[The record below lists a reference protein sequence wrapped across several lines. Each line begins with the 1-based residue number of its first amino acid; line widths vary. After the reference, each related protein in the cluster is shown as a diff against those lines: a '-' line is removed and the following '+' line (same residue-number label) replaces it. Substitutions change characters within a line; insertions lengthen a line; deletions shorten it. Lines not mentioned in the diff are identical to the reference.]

1 MCGIVGAIAGH
12 EVSALLIDGLRRL
25 EYRGYDSTGIAVVG
39 RDGLQLRRAVGKV
52 ARLAEKLQREPCA
65 GTLGIAHSR
74 WATHGG
80 VTEANAHPHVSGGRI
95 AVIHNG
101 IIENYEPIKAQLQA
115 KGYVFDSETDTE
127 VIAHLVHDFVRQ
139 GLDLSEAVRAA
150 VRRFQGA
157 YAIVVL
163 DAHNPDRIVVARI
176 ASPLVIGLGGEGN
189 YVASDVQALLPVT
202 RRFQFL
208 EEGDVADV
216 RRDRVILTDAHG
228 RPVDRPVHESHLSAD
243 AVERGAYPHYM
254 LKEIFEQ
261 PRAILDTL
269 AERVAGDHVLP
280 GILGPRAAQI
290 LPQVAQVHIVACGTS
305 YHAGLVARYYLEQGA
320 RLPCTVEVASEY
332 RYRDPV
338 VPPGTLFVAISQ
350 SGETADTLAAL
361 REARQLGYLATCAI
375 CNVPE
380 SSLVREAD
388 LVLMTRAGPE
398 IGVASTKAFTTQ
410 LVALALLG
418 IAIGQH
424 RGFDRRLIALYTRQ
438 LRHVPGMVEHAL
450 RLDEKIRAWAARFA
464 DKHHALFLGRGPSYP
479 VALEG
484 ALKLKEISYIHAEAY
499 PAGELKHGPLALVDA
514 DMPVVAV
521 APNNRLLEKLKSNL
535 QEVRARGGRLFV
547 FADPDTGFTPSE
559 GVEVMTMPEHI
570 EPLQAPLVYTV
581 PLQLLAY
588 HVAVLRGTDV
598 DQPRNLAKSVTVE

>member
-290 LPQVAQVHIVACGTS
+290 LPQVAQVHIV
-305 YHAGLVARYYLEQGA
+305 
-320 RLPCTVEVASEY
+320 
-332 RYRDPV
+332 
-338 VPPGTLFVAISQ
+338 
-350 SGETADTLAAL
+350 
-361 REARQLGYLATCAI
+361 
-375 CNVPE
+375 
-380 SSLVREAD
+380 
-388 LVLMTRAGPE
+388 
-398 IGVASTKAFTTQ
+398 
-410 LVALALLG
+410 
-418 IAIGQH
+418 
-424 RGFDRRLIALYTRQ
+424 
-438 LRHVPGMVEHAL
+438 
-450 RLDEKIRAWAARFA
+450 
-464 DKHHALFLGRGPSYP
+464 
-479 VALEG
+479 
-484 ALKLKEISYIHAEAY
+484 
-499 PAGELKHGPLALVDA
+499 
-514 DMPVVAV
+514 
-521 APNNRLLEKLKSNL
+521 
-535 QEVRARGGRLFV
+535 
-547 FADPDTGFTPSE
+547 
-559 GVEVMTMPEHI
+559 
-570 EPLQAPLVYTV
+570 
-581 PLQLLAY
+581 
-588 HVAVLRGTDV
+588 
-598 DQPRNLAKSVTVE
+598 